1 MSGET
6 EQSDFAGLV
15 AMATVAALDG
25 CPWVEKGHLWELSST
40 VAALAAERASE
51 VDSLLLPNETL
62 FEKQELSEKY
72 RYRSNLL
79 SAYAVIA
86 GLQNQVEDDER
97 NMRAARRQIELFM
110 EDGKRECL
118 TVALALLDA
127 SVEARNE
134 AWFDFTEQRGQ

>member
-40 VAALAAERASE
+40 VAARTLRSQR

-110 EDGKRECL
+110 EDGKRERL

>member
-62 FEKQELSEKY
+62 FETQELSEKY

-86 GLQNQVEDDER
+86 GL
-97 NMRAARRQIELFM
+97 
-110 EDGKRECL
+110 
-118 TVALALLDA
+118 
-127 SVEARNE
+127 
-134 AWFDFTEQRGQ
+134 